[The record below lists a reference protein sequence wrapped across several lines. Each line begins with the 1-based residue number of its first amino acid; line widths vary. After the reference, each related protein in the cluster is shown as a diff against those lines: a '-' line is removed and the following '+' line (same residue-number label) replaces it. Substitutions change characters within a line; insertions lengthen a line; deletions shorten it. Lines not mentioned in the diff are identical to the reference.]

1 MVFWGGGVGW
11 GFGDRTLSG
20 SFGGRLS
27 FPFWANAPADT
38 APIIARTNS
47 SRINF
52 FISAEPPNAFL
63 AHRRE
68 KEMRTTVGAIKMPK
82 RWPRS
87 RPDFGGYSTSK
98 RYVIAR
104 FGLGSHRMVQ
114 FRAEG

>member
-1 MVFWGGGVGW
+1 LVFWGGGVGW
-11 GFGDRTLSG
+11 GLGDRTLSG

-38 APIIARTNS
+38 APMITRTNS

-82 RWPRS
+82 RWPQW
-87 RPDFGGYSTSK
+87 RPDFGGILPVRDTKSH
-98 RYVIAR
+98 
-104 FGLGSHRMVQ
+104 GLD
-114 FRAEG
+114 